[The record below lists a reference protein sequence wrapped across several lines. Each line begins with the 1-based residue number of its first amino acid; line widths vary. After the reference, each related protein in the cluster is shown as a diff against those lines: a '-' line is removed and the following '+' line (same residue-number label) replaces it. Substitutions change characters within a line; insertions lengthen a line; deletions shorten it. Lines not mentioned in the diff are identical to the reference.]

1 MNTVSIS
8 EIITTTKIF
17 NISVITTAA
26 ATAESVFNIISK
38 YLRQL
43 PAQCDNYVRWYL
55 RVCVRAGLY
64 IKRLPTLYFHIYL
77 YSYLLYNMSSLI
89 YTSCHRSPPH

>member
-1 MNTVSIS
+1 MNIVSIS

-26 ATAESVFNIISK
+26 AAATTAESVFNNIISK

-43 PAQCDNYVRWYL
+43 PAQCD
-55 RVCVRAGLY
+55 
-64 IKRLPTLYFHIYL
+64 I
-77 YSYLLYNMSSLI
+77 M
-89 YTSCHRSPPH
+89 